1 MQRLR
6 LLTAAA
12 AIAVGASWTAQAQV
26 TVDVAKMTC
35 AQFAAY
41 KVTSPKNIA
50 IWLNG
55 YHHGKRG
62 DTVVDTQRLDEDTKK
77 IQQYCI
83 DNPNTPLMQ
92 AVETV
97 IGPRN

>member
-1 MQRLR
+1 MQRSK
-6 LLTAAA
+6 LLIA
-12 AIAVGASWTAQAQV
+12 AIAIGLGAGSAVQAQV
-26 TVDVAKMTC
+26 TIDVAKMTC

-41 KVTSPKNIA
+41 KVASPKNIG

-55 YHHGKRG
+55 YYHGKRG
-62 DTVVDTQRLDEDTKK
+62 DTVVDTQQLDEDTKK

-83 DNPNTPLMQ
+83 DNPNTPVMQ

-97 IGPRN
+97 VGPRN

>member
-1 MQRLR
+1 MQRPR
-6 LLTAAA
+6 LLIS
-12 AIAVGASWTAQAQV
+12 AIAVTLSASWTAEAQV

-41 KVTSPKNIA
+41 KVASPKNIA
-50 IWLNG
+50 IWFNG
-55 YHHGKRG
+55 YYHGKRG
-62 DTVVDTQRLDEDTKK
+62 DTVVDTQQLDEDTDK
-77 IQQYCI
+77 IQRYCI
-83 DNPNTPLMQ
+83 DNPNAPLMQ

>member
-1 MQRLR
+1 MQKSR
-6 LLTAAA
+6 LLISLV
-12 AIAVGASWTAQAQV
+12 AITLSATWTAQAQV
-26 TVDVAKMTC
+26 TIDVAKMTC

-41 KVTSPKNIA
+41 KVASPKNIA

-55 YHHGKRG
+55 YYHGKRG
-62 DTVVDTQRLDEDTKK
+62 DTVVDTQQLDEDTTK

-83 DNPNTPLMQ
+83 DNPNTPLVQ

-97 IGPRN
+97 VGPRN